1 MPRRGPT
8 RAGFLGA
15 AGASLV
21 LCRAAARAADVPY
34 GRVLERYFRAGTF
47 DGVAL
52 IGIGDR
58 IVYRGAAGL
67 ADRARRR
74 PHAID
79 ETFRIASVT
88 KQFTAL
94 LAMQEVERG
103 RVDLDAPL
111 DRAVPGL
118 PADVAPITLRQLL
131 KNTSGLPNL
140 DAIPGAYTRVDAAM
154 DDLPAYVR
162 ALPLVPLTARPGT
175 KFSYNNL
182 DYLLAGA
189 LLQSV
194 TGKPFATLVGERV
207 IVPLG
212 LHATGVYGAAVP
224 DSHVKGYEDANGRLV
239 DESIG
244 RLANFGPAGAMY
256 SSLGDLFR
264 WDRALHRNA
273 LLGAAATAEMFRADA
288 AFGYVGLGSWSY
300 DLTLPTA
307 AKLHVVERQG
317 NIGGIQ
323 VLNVFAPAADL
334 TMIVLANT
342 DFAALFDLYS
352 RRGLPYEL
360 LSLAATGAA

>member
-1 MPRRGPT
+1 M
-8 RAGFLGA
+8 
-15 AGASLV
+15 V
-21 LCRAAARAADVPY
+21 LPGAARASEPPY
-34 GRVLERYFRAGTF
+34 GRVLERYFLAGRF
-47 DGVAL
+47 DGIAL
-52 IGIGDR
+52 VGHGDR
-58 IVYRGAAGL
+58 IAYRGAAGL

-74 PHAID
+74 PHAIG
-79 ETFRIASVT
+79 ESFRIASIT

-103 RVDLDAPL
+103 RLELDAPL
-111 DRAVPGL
+111 DRSLPGL
-118 PADVAPITLRQLL
+118 PAAVAPVTLRQLL

-140 DAIPGAYTRVDAAM
+140 DSIPDAYTRSDAPM

-162 ALPLVPLTARPGT
+162 TLPLAPLVAPPGT

-182 DYLLAGA
+182 DYIVAGA
-189 LLQSV
+189 LVQAV
-194 TGKPFATLVGERV
+194 TGKSFATLLGKRV
-207 IVPLG
+207 IAPLG
-212 LHATGVYGAAVP
+212 LHATGVYGAGIP
-224 DSHVKGYEDANGRLV
+224 DGHVKGYEEDHARLV
-239 DESIG
+239 DETIG
-244 RLANFGPAGAMY
+244 RLTNFGPAGAMY
-256 SSLGDLFR
+256 STLGDLFR

-300 DLTLPTA
+300 DLTLPNA

-323 VLNVFAPAADL
+323 VLNVFAPEADL
-334 TMIVLANT
+334 TLIVLANT

-360 LSLAATGAA
+360 LSLAAMESR